1 MRKPVIL
8 NELEKL
14 GNLIQFLESLIQD
27 LEKENVILR
36 HQLKEVKF
44 QQANLIILDPRIEIK
59 M

>member
-1 MRKPVIL
+1 MNKPVML

-14 GNLIQFLESLIQD
+14 GNLIQFLESLIEE
-27 LEKENVILR
+27 LEKENIALR
-36 HQLKEVKF
+36 HQLKEVKI

>member
-14 GNLIQFLESLIQD
+14 GNLIQFLESLIED

-36 HQLKEVKF
+36 HQLKEVKI

>member
-1 MRKPVIL
+1 MNKPVML

-14 GNLIQFLESLIQD
+14 GNLIQFLESLIED
-27 LEKENVILR
+27 LEKENIALR
-36 HQLKEVKF
+36 HQLKEVKI